1 MIILKKRMK
10 KINCIIYGLSTARQS
25 IEENL
30 RDSINI
36 IGYSD
41 SFKKLSQ
48 YNLKNFMYQKNF

>member
-1 MIILKKRMK
+1 MKKRMK